1 MGDLDEGREWRQTQ
15 HRILRAEI
23 LCVAALVV
31 LTVLTVAAALS
42 KFVQ

>member
-15 HRILRAEI
+15 HRIRRAEI

-31 LTVLTVAAALS
+31 LTLLTIAAALS